1 MTNNNNIEIA
11 NSKTKLLKLLL
22 FCILFLI
29 AGFWMGITHP
39 QTSNPVFNNSILKML
54 SAGLSIIL
62 GVVGLFAMMKK
73 LLDKKPGLIINESG
87 IYDNTSVFKFGLI
100 PWSDISQIF
109 DHEVK
114 VSASSTQRFIT
125 IGLTDPDKYIS
136 RETGSIKRKMM
147 EANAKNFN
155 SPVHISTNTLKIDH
169 KELVE
174 IINTCFKKYKH

>member
-1 MTNNNNIEIA
+1 MTDNNNIEIPLS
-11 NSKTKLLKLLL
+11 NIKLLKLLL
-22 FCILFLI
+22 FSFLFLI
-29 AGFWMGITHP
+29 VGIWMIVTNP
-39 QTSNPVFNNSILKML
+39 QIGNPVFNNTLLKMAA
-54 SAGLSIIL
+54 AGLSVLL
-62 GVVGLFAMMKK
+62 GLAGLFFFIKK

-100 PWSDISQIF
+100 PWSDISQIY

-155 SPVHISTNTLKIDH
+155 SPVHISTNALKIDH